1 MGTQA
6 RAQQGP
12 VGRRCVAWAKGEQTM
27 RQSDSC
33 ARAARWV
40 CAVAGAVVG
49 VAALL
54 GGAAGPA
61 LAGGSAL
68 SDSAAQPA
76 GNGRVR
82 IGWVELE
89 GQLKER
95 ADGLGGLGPQRPT
108 LRGVIE
114 SLAGA
119 AKDPTLRGLV
129 IRLKDAQLGTTQVE
143 EIGRAIA
150 ELRRAG
156 KSVHVYAESY
166 GPAEFLLGS
175 YADEAL
181 IQTGGGVALPGLA
194 IEEMYMGDM
203 LRWAGASPDF
213 VQVGDYKG
221 ASEPIARGGPSPEWD
236 QNINGLLDAL
246 YAALRQRLK
255 EGRGLSDAQLDAA
268 MEACWMGLGS
278 DAIAHG
284 LLDAQVELPDL
295 DERLGARH
303 GGRVTWDRGIVKSGA
318 ALDTS
323 NPFALLSAL
332 SRPVETTP
340 TRPTIAVV
348 HIDGAIIDGDSSPGG
363 LTGGASVGSRTIRRA
378 LSAIEDQG
386 LIKGVIVRINSP
398 GGSATASEVIWQGV
412 RRVAAKKPVWVS
424 VGSMAASGGYY
435 IASAGD
441 RILVNPSSIVGSI
454 GVVGGKIGLGGALEA
469 LRINSVVRTRGPRAD
484 MFTLSRPWDEA
495 QRGAVRAKMQEV
507 YDLFTARVTAGRQ
520 GIDLSKTAEG
530 RLFAGPGA
538 VGLKLADAVGD
549 LDASVRG
556 LASAVSLAE
565 GSYDVMDYPAPKSL
579 EEVLEDLFK
588 AFGVAASAPGAGL
601 ERSRLIGDVRAAGA
615 ALLGERAWG
624 SIAAPLEA
632 FLLLRTQPVILASPT
647 VLIVR

>member
-1 MGTQA
+1 MGDL
-6 RAQQGP
+6 
-12 VGRRCVAWAKGEQTM
+12 TM
-27 RQSDSC
+27 RHSDSC

-40 CAVAGAVVG
+40 CGLAGAAIG
-49 VAALL
+49 AAALL

-61 LAGGSAL
+61 LALGSVHA
-68 SDSAAQPA
+68 DAAAQPA

-89 GQLKER
+89 GELKER
-95 ADGLGGLGPQRPT
+95 ADGLAGIGPQRPT
-108 LRGVIE
+108 LRTVTE
-114 SLAGA
+114 SLAAA
-119 AKDPTLRGLV
+119 AKDPSLRGLV
-129 IRLKDAQLGTTQVE
+129 IRLKDAQLGSTQVE
-143 EIGRAIA
+143 EIGQAIA
-150 ELRRAG
+150 QLRASG

-181 IQTGGGVALPGLA
+181 IQTGGGVALPGLT

-236 QNINGLLDAL
+236 QNINGLLDSL
-246 YAALRQRLK
+246 YGALRDRLK
-255 EGRGLSDAQLDAA
+255 EGRKLSDAQLDAA

-303 GGRVTWDRGIVKSGA
+303 GGKVAWDRGIVKSSGSG
-318 ALDTS
+318 LDTS

-378 LSAIEDQG
+378 LSAIEDQD
-386 LIKGVIVRINSP
+386 LIKGVIVRVNSP

-424 VGSMAASGGYY
+424 VGNMAASGGYY
-435 IASAGD
+435 IASAGQ

-469 LRINSVVRTRGPRAD
+469 LRINTVVRARGPRAD
-484 MFTLSRPWDEA
+484 MFTLSKPWDED
-495 QRGAVRAKMQEV
+495 QRRAVRAKMQEV
-507 YDLFTARVTAGRQ
+507 YDLFAARVTAGRA

-530 RLFAGPGA
+530 RLFAGQRA
-538 VGLKLADAVGD
+538 VGMKLADAVGD
-549 LDASVRG
+549 LNASVRG
-556 LASAVSLAE
+556 LASAVSLAD

-601 ERSRLIGDVRAAGA
+601 ERSRLVGDVRAAGA

-624 SIAAPLEA
+624 SIAGPLEA
-632 FLLLRTQPVILASPT
+632 FLQLRTQPVILASPT